1 MMNGII
7 GVRMTGRMMTGLW
20 KNRIGMVSGLVLSMI
35 GPVTGLGLRTIGV
48 LGLRTGPGTLRNG
61 GILLRLSHRARM
73 VPRAQV
79 RMSLRTPPRMN
90 HHRMCQL

>member
-7 GVRMTGRMMTGLW
+7 GVRMAGRMMTGLE
-20 KNRIGMVSGLVLSMI
+20 KNRIGMVSGLVLSMT
-35 GPVTGLGLRTIGV
+35 GPVTGRGLRTNGV

-61 GILLRLSHRARM
+61 GVLLRFSHRARM

>member
-1 MMNGII
+1 MMNGIN
-7 GVRMTGRMMTGLW
+7 GVQMTGRMTIGLG
-20 KNRIGMVSGLVLSMI
+20 KNMIGIMSGLVLLMI
-35 GPVTGLGLRTIGV
+35 GLVTGLGLRTIGV

-61 GILLRLSHRARM
+61 GIPLRPSHRARM

>member
-7 GVRMTGRMMTGLW
+7 GVRMTGRMMTGLG

-61 GILLRLSHRARM
+61 GIPLRLSHRARM

>member
-1 MMNGII
+1 MMNEII

-48 LGLRTGPGTLRNG
+48 LGLRAGPGTLRNG
-61 GILLRLSHRARM
+61 GIPLRLSHRARM
-73 VPRAQV
+73 APRAQV
-79 RMSLRTPPRMN
+79 
-90 HHRMCQL
+90 

>member
-7 GVRMTGRMMTGLW
+7 GVRMTGRMMTSLW

-61 GILLRLSHRARM
+61 GIPLRLSHRARM

-79 RMSLRTPPRMN
+79 RMSSG
-90 HHRMCQL
+90 HRQE